1 MQDDTKQIEEVMA
14 KRTAKNSVF
23 LDLFQNKS
31 YLLKLY
37 KTLHPED
44 TTATEDSLTD
54 VTITNVLTDNL
65 YNDLGF
71 IVNNKLMILVEAQS
85 TWTVNILVRI
95 LLYLAQSYHEY
106 FQRTSQD
113 YYKSKKVKMPKPE
126 LYVIFTGNKGRKPDK
141 ISLSKEFFEGAD
153 IDIEVKAKVIYESD
167 TDDIINQY
175 IIFCKVFNEQTKQHG
190 MTKAVTETIRICKD
204 RNVLREYLLDREKEV
219 VTIMMSLF
227 DDEQIM
233 KSFIRSERY
242 EAAQENARETA
253 KKLIKK
259 GKMTLDEIAD
269 CVPLLSLDE
278 LKELEAEVMQ
288 LA

>member
-1 MQDDTKQIEEVMA
+1 MQEDTKQTQEIMA

-31 YLLKLY
+31 HLLRLY

-54 VTITNVLTDNL
+54 VTIENVLTDNL

-71 IVNNKLMILVEAQS
+71 IVNNKLMILIEAQS
-85 TWTVNILVRI
+85 TWTMNILVRV
-95 LLYLAQSYHEY
+95 LLYMAQSYHEY
-106 FQRTSQD
+106 FQRTSQN

-141 ISLSKEFFEGAD
+141 VFLSREFFLGEE
-153 IDIEVKAKVIYESD
+153 IDIEVKAKVIYEGN

-175 IIFCKVFNEQTKQHG
+175 IVFCKVFDEQTKQHG
-190 MTKAVTETIRICKD
+190 MKQKAIMETIRICKD

-227 DDEQIM
+227 DEEQIM
-233 KSFIRSERY
+233 KSFIKSERHD
-242 EAAQENARETA
+242 EARETA
-253 KKLIKK
+253 ERLIKK
-259 GKMTLDEIAD
+259 GKMSLDEIAE
-269 CVPLLSLDE
+269 CIPTLSFDE

-288 LA
+288 PT

>member
-1 MQDDTKQIEEVMA
+1 MQEDTKQTQEIMA

-31 YLLKLY
+31 HLLRLY

-54 VTITNVLTDNL
+54 VTIENVLTDNL

-71 IVNNKLMILVEAQS
+71 IVNNKLMILIEAQS
-85 TWTVNILVRI
+85 TWTMNILVRV
-95 LLYLAQSYHEY
+95 LLYMAQSYHEY
-106 FQRTSQD
+106 FQRTSQN

-141 ISLSKEFFEGAD
+141 VFLSREFFLGEE
-153 IDIEVKAKVIYESD
+153 IDIEVKAKVIYEGN

-175 IIFCKVFNEQTKQHG
+175 IVFCKVFDEQTKQHG
-190 MTKAVTETIRICKD
+190 MKQKAIMETIRICKD

-227 DDEQIM
+227 DEEQIM
-233 KSFIRSERY
+233 KSFIKSERHD
-242 EAAQENARETA
+242 EARETA
-253 KKLIKK
+253 ERLIKK
-259 GKMTLDEIAD
+259 GKMSLDEIAE
-269 CVPLLSLDE
+269 CIPTLSFDE
-278 LKELEAEVMQ
+278 LKELEAEVM
-288 LA
+288 